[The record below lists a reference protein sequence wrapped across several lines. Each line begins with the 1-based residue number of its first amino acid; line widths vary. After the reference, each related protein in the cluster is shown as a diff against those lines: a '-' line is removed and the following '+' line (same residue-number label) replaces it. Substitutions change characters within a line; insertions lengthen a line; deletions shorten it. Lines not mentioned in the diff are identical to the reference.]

1 MLFGCLT
8 HFTALDNL
16 SIYQSIDCP
25 PPRPHIP
32 ISSRVAH
39 SSMDIPPLNLANDDL
54 IVGTPLYP
62 APLPPPPLP
71 PPIPFEQNLLARPS
85 RVPDS
90 IAPPPP
96 IVFGAVPQIPVS
108 AVDAGGLVSPRAAS
122 APPRD
127 AAPISAISS
136 NASQSHNASIT
147 TASALITTSA
157 CVTNLSTRSTQAFGL
172 QDHAA
177 AVVREPGTRV
187 DRECRAHRTA
197 RSLVCATAPRD
208 CCVRGVRAACSTS
221 ITYDSRIASRELVA
235 CAMARRVHED
245 APVQLGGAA

>member
-127 AAPISAISS
+127 AAPATPTSPPSTATPPRATTPASPSLVPSSPPQLALPISPRDRLKPS
-136 NASQSHNASIT
+136 ASKT
-147 TASALITTSA
+147 TQQLLF
-157 CVTNLSTRSTQAFGL
+157 VNL
-172 QDHAA
+172 
-177 AVVREPGTRV
+177 

-208 CCVRGVRAACSTS
+208 CCVRGVRAACGTG